1 MFLFFFPPSNGGNC
15 VQTVRNPSVTLP
27 TRSCPTWNSPIR
39 VTKFISKRFLTM
51 FTRTGVARRLPKFI
65 RNDSIDFT
73 IDAIYMYTFDIYSI
87 RIFAWNFRYYK
98 LKREREKKK
107 KWKSSENGKRY
118 VWRMRMLIL
127 LQFQKRKYLLCAF
140 LTLRRRNFED

>member
-1 MFLFFFPPSNGGNC
+1 MFLSFFFPPSNGGNC
-15 VQTVRNPSVTLP
+15 VQTIRNPSVTLP

-73 IDAIYMYTFDIYSI
+73 IDAIYIFDIVVILFGFS
-87 RIFAWNFRYYK
+87 REIFVIIN
-98 LKREREKKK
+98 
-107 KWKSSENGKRY
+107 
-118 VWRMRMLIL
+118 
-127 LQFQKRKYLLCAF
+127 
-140 LTLRRRNFED
+140 